1 MKHQII
7 ITMFTSAAVFWTI
20 TVIILIVG
28 CVLRKRDIAKYNSEK
43 LDNHSNICLALN
55 LIAFFLLFEL
65 FSFVIALFIK
75 SIIMSMVLHFIDLY
89 VSAWTAHR
97 FFPRFTGRIV
107 NFMINMKRK
116 L

>member
-1 MKHQII
+1 MKHRII
-7 ITMFTSAAVFWTI
+7 ITMITSAAVFWTI

-55 LIAFFLLFEL
+55 LVAAFLLFEL
-65 FSFVIALFIK
+65 FSFVIAIFIK
-75 SIIMSMVLHFIDLY
+75 SIILSVAIHFI
-89 VSAWTAHR
+89 AWYISLWTGHR
-97 FFPRFTGRIV
+97 IFPHIVNRIV
-107 NFMINMKRK
+107 DFVINMKHK